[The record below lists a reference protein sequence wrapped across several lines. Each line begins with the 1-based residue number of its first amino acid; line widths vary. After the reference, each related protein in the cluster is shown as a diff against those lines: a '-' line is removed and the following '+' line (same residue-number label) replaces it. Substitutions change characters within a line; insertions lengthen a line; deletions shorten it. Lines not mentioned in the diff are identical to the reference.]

1 MKENFQHV
9 LDKIKEVYARLE
21 LRQRLMIAILLAVT
35 FGIIIWMISWS
46 TGTEYGLL
54 FSRLTAEDA
63 QRTINRLNELQ
74 IPYRLRDEGTSIFIP
89 QDRVYEIRIALASD
103 NIGMRNHGVGFE
115 IFDRTTLGTTE
126 FVQRNVNWRR
136 AMEGELQR
144 TIASINGVEDVRIH
158 LVFPEERIFREDQ
171 REPSAGV
178 SLRLSRRL
186 NENQI
191 QGITNLI
198 ASSVEGLDPSRIT
211 IIDQDGRTLTENFDD
226 NLAGLSNQ
234 QLRIQNQVENQYQ
247 TRVQSMLDEMLGFG
261 NSVVRVNAVV
271 NFDQVETTMEIF
283 DPDGQV
289 VRSEEISLNNITN
302 LRDSVATVNE
312 HQITNFEISSTVSTR
327 RNQVGDIK
335 RLTVSVNV
343 NHRTNR
349 TLENGRET
357 IEYIERSEA
366 ELNQIDALVRGSIG
380 FDQARG
386 DLIVVSNMLFDRAD
400 SEFARAE
407 RERQEMIRQYIALAE
422 RGAVI
427 VVLIVLV
434 LVLISQFKKIFA
446 KPEEEEEVI
455 EEEVVEEELLE
466 PDLRPAFVE
475 GVGPEGF
482 YPEGDEGMP
491 MGDSKIQMT
500 FKPMRDITIEQTE
513 AMLLQEAV
521 QKFVIENPEVAV
533 RLIKSWLLDK
543 QYGQIG

>member
-1 MKENFQHV
+1 MKENLQHV
-9 LDKIKEVYARLE
+9 LDKVKEVYLRLE
-21 LRQRLMIAILLAVT
+21 FRQRLMIAILLAIT

-46 TGTEYGLL
+46 TRVEYGLL

-63 QRTINRLNELQ
+63 QRTMNRLNEMS
-74 IPYRLRDEGTSIFIP
+74 IPYRLRDEGTSIFVP
-89 QDRVYEIRIALASD
+89 QDSVYEIRIALTSE
-103 NIGMRNHGVGFE
+103 NIGVRNHGIGFE

-158 LVFPEERIFREDQ
+158 LNFPEQRIFREDQ
-171 REPSAGV
+171 TEPSASV
-178 SLRLSRRL
+178 ALRLSRRL
-186 NENQI
+186 TENQV

-198 ASSVEGLDPSRIT
+198 ASAVDGLEPSRIT
-211 IIDQDGRTLTENFDD
+211 IIDQDGRTLSENFDD
-226 NLAGLSNQ
+226 SLAGISNQ
-234 QLRIQNQVENQYQ
+234 QLRIQNQVENQLQ
-247 TRVQSMLDEMLGFG
+247 TRVQSMLDQMLDIG
-261 NSVVRVNAVV
+261 NSVVRVSAIV

-283 DPDGQV
+283 DPEGQV
-289 VRSEEISLNNITN
+289 VRSEEIQLNNITN

-312 HQITNFEISSTVSTR
+312 HQITNFEISSTTSHR
-327 RNQVGDIK
+327 ISQIGDIK
-335 RLTVSVNV
+335 RLTISVTV
-343 NHRTNR
+343 NHRANR
-349 TLENGRET
+349 TIDNGREI
-357 IEYIERSEA
+357 IEFVERSPDELALIEA
-366 ELNQIDALVRGSIG
+366 QVRGAIG
-380 FDQARG
+380 FDASRG
-386 DLIVVSNMLFDRAD
+386 DQIMVSNMLFDRAGA
-400 SEFARAE
+400 EFTRAE
-407 RERQEMIRQYIALAE
+407 QERQERIRQYISLAE

-427 VVLIVLV
+427 VVLLVLV
-434 LVLISQFKKIFA
+434 FVLISQFKKIFA
-446 KPEEEEEVI
+446 KPEEEEE
-455 EEEVVEEELLE
+455 EEEEIIE
-466 PDLRPAFVE
+466 PDFAPAYVDE
-475 GVGPEGF
+475 VGPEGF